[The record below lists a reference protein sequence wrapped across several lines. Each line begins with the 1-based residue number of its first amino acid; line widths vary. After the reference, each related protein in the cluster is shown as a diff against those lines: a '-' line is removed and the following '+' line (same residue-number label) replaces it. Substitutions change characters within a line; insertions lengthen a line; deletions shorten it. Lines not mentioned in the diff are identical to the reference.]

1 MIKEEWR
8 RIITITLT
16 YFGWGGAFV
25 TSLWMTI
32 TDRSGDDGWRLLVI
46 VFVGVA
52 IAAGAALGRI
62 RLTEAILGAF
72 RAGMDTANERLEHV
86 AREAV
91 EEIKGD
97 TNGKSWIRNRK
108 KPPPNGDS

>member
-8 RIITITLT
+8 RTITVVLT
-16 YFGWGGAFV
+16 YSGWGGAFGL
-25 TSLWMTI
+25 SLWMTLSG
-32 TDRSGDDGWRLLVI
+32 RSGDDGWRLLVI
-46 VFVGVA
+46 VFVGIA

-86 AREAV
+86 AKEAV
-91 EEIKGD
+91 EEIKHD
-97 TNGKSWIRNRK
+97 TNGASPGDATTKS
-108 KPPPNGDS
+108 PPPDM